1 LNVYIDSM
9 KPKIRHIGLYLLV
22 ATLFSNVLALSLQV
36 DMTFTIPLYIIS
48 VILIFL
54 DDKYIDKFL
63 KEMTPRTIRIDKDKD

>member
-1 LNVYIDSM
+1 M
-9 KPKIRHIGLYLLV
+9 KPKIKHIGLYLLI
-22 ATLFSNVLALSLQV
+22 ATLFSTVLALSLQV

-63 KEMTPRTIRIDKDKD
+63 KEMTPRTIPIDKDKD